1 MDRLNSQD
9 RFARLDWARIAA
21 ELDAEGHALLP
32 QLLTADESRALA
44 REAAAVPGLPPCM
57 QAWRPVLYGHL
68 LALANRWREHMGMQP
83 GLPSRFED
91 FMRQGRQAGQ
101 TQPQPQPQPHL
112 LRVPQAGHAPLRS
125 YSEGAAVFPLQ
136 LVLLLCRP
144 GQDFEGGEFVMT
156 EQRPRMQSRPM
167 VLPLGLGDAA
177 IIATGPRPV
186 RGAAGFYRVHL
197 RHAISRVHRGEWL
210 GLELLLHDAP
220 SAPKALQTDRWL

>member
-1 MDRLNSQD
+1 MVGRSEMDRLNSED

-83 GLPSRFED
+83 GLPGCFED
-91 FMRQGRQAGQ
+91 FMRAGRPAGQ

-125 YSEGAAVFPLQ
+125 YSEGAAGFSLPP
-136 LVLLLCRP
+136 VLLPCPP
-144 GQDFEGGEFVMT
+144 GQGFGGGAFLMSE
-156 EQRPRMQSRPM
+156 PPP
-167 VLPLGLGDAA
+167 PLR
-177 IIATGPRPV
+177 TPP
-186 RGAAGFYRVHL
+186 
-197 RHAISRVHRGEWL
+197 
-210 GLELLLHDAP
+210 
-220 SAPKALQTDRWL
+220 

>member
-1 MDRLNSQD
+1 MIR
-9 RFARLDWARIAA
+9 R
-21 ELDAEGHALLP
+21 
-32 QLLTADESRALA
+32 
-44 REAAAVPGLPPCM
+44 PP
-57 QAWRPVLYGHL
+57 
-68 LALANRWREHMGMQP
+68 
-83 GLPSRFED
+83 
-91 FMRQGRQAGQ
+91 
-101 TQPQPQPQPHL
+101 
-112 LRVPQAGHAPLRS
+112 RS
-125 YSEGAAVFPLQ
+125 TLFPYTTLFRS
-136 LVLLLCRP
+136 VLLLSRP

>member
-44 REAAAVPGLPPCM
+44 REAAAVPGLPPSV
-57 QAWRPVLYGHL
+57 QPWRPVLYGHL

-83 GLPSRFED
+83 GLPGCFED
-91 FMRQGRQAGQ
+91 FMRAGRQAGQ
-101 TQPQPQPQPHL
+101 TQPQSQPQPHL

-136 LVLLLCRP
+136 LVLLLSRP

-156 EQRPRMQSRPM
+156 EQRPRMQ
-167 VLPLGLGDAA
+167 
-177 IIATGPRPV
+177 PRPV

-210 GLELLLHDAP
+210 GLELLLHDVP
-220 SAPKALQTDRWL
+220 QAPKALQTDRWL

>member
-83 GLPSRFED
+83 GLPGCFED
-91 FMRQGRQAGQ
+91 FMRAGRPAGQ

-112 LRVPQAGHAPLRS
+112 LRVPQAGHPSLRS

-136 LVLLLCRP
+136 LVLLLSRP

>member
-44 REAAAVPGLPPCM
+44 REAAAVPGLPPSV

-83 GLPSRFED
+83 ELPGCFED
-91 FMRQGRQAGQ
+91 FIRLGRRSGQ
-101 TQPQPQPQPHL
+101 TQPLSHL
-112 LRVPQAGHAPLRS
+112 QRVTQAGHAPLRS
-125 YSEGAAVFPLQ
+125 YSEGAVVFPLQ
-136 LVLLLCRP
+136 LVLLLSRP

-156 EQRPRMQSRPM
+156 EQRPRMQSLPM

-177 IIATGPRPV
+177 LIATGPRPV

-197 RHAISRVHRGEWL
+197 RHAISRVHRGERL

-220 SAPKALQTDRWL
+220 QEPEALQRDRWL

>member
-1 MDRLNSQD
+1 MNSQD
-9 RFARLDWARIAA
+9 RFAHLDWARIAA

-44 REAAAVPGLPPCM
+44 REAAAVPGLPPSV
-57 QAWRPVLYGHL
+57 QAWRPVLYGRL

-83 GLPSRFED
+83 ALPGCFED
-91 FMRQGRQAGQ
+91 FMRTGRQAGQ
-101 TQPQPQPQPHL
+101 TQAQPHL
-112 LRVPQAGHAPLRS
+112 LRVPEAGHAPLRS

-136 LVLLLCRP
+136 LVLLLSRP

-167 VLPLGLGDAA
+167 VLPLALGDAA

-210 GLELLLHDAP
+210 GLE
-220 SAPKALQTDRWL
+220 

>member
-9 RFARLDWARIAA
+9 RFARLDWTRIAA

>member
-44 REAAAVPGLPPCM
+44 REAVAAPGLPSSV
-57 QAWRPVLYGHL
+57 QAWRPLLYGHL
-68 LALANRWREHMGMQP
+68 LALANRWREHLGMQP
-83 GLPSRFED
+83 ELPGCFED
-91 FMRQGRQAGQ
+91 FMRTGRQVGQ
-101 TQPQPQPQPHL
+101 TQPQPHL
-112 LRVPQAGHAPLRS
+112 LRVPEAGHVPLRS
-125 YSEGAAVFPLQ
+125 YGEGAAVFPLQ
-136 LVLLLCRP
+136 LVLLLSRP
-144 GQDFEGGEFVMT
+144 GQDFVGGEFVMT

-186 RGAAGFYRVHL
+186 CGAAGFYRVHL

-220 SAPKALQTDRWL
+220 

>member
-83 GLPSRFED
+83 GLPGCFED
-91 FMRQGRQAGQ
+91 FMRAGRPAGQ

-136 LVLLLCRP
+136 LVLLLSRP
-144 GQDFEGGEFVMT
+144 GQDFEGGEFALPA
-156 EQRPRMQSRPM
+156 QRPRMQARPL
-167 VLPLGLGDAA
+167 VLPLGRGAA
-177 IIATGPRPV
+177 AVVAPGPRPV
-186 RGAAGFYRVHL
+186 RGAAGCYRVHL
-197 RHAISRVHRGEWL
+197 
-210 GLELLLHDAP
+210 
-220 SAPKALQTDRWL
+220 

>member
-21 ELDAEGHALLP
+21 ELDAEGHALLL

-136 LVLLLCRP
+136 LVLLLSRP

>member
-44 REAAAVPGLPPCM
+44 REAAAVPGLPHSM

-68 LALANRWREHMGMQP
+68 LALAKRWREHMGMQP
-83 GLPSRFED
+83 GLPGCFED

-101 TQPQPQPQPHL
+101 TQPQPQPHL

-136 LVLLLCRP
+136 LVLLLSRP

-210 GLELLLHDAP
+210 GLELLLHDVLQ
-220 SAPKALQTDRWL
+220 APKALQTDRWL

>member
-1 MDRLNSQD
+1 
-9 RFARLDWARIAA
+9 
-21 ELDAEGHALLP
+21 
-32 QLLTADESRALA
+32 
-44 REAAAVPGLPPCM
+44 V

-83 GLPSRFED
+83 GLLGCFEN

-101 TQPQPQPQPHL
+101 TQPQPHL
-112 LRVPQAGHAPLRS
+112 LRLPQAGHAPLRS

-136 LVLLLCRP
+136 LVLLLSRP

-210 GLELLLHDAP
+210 GLELLLHDVP
-220 SAPKALQTDRWL
+220 QAPKALQTER

>member
-1 MDRLNSQD
+1 MDGPNSSD
-9 RFARLDWARIAA
+9 RFAGLDWGRIATQ
-21 ELDAEGHALLP
+21 LDAEGHC
-32 QLLTADESRALA
+32 
-44 REAAAVPGLPPCM
+44 LPPSLYT
-57 QAWRPVLYGHL
+57 WRPVLYRHL
-68 LALANRWREHMGMQP
+68 LAIANRWRAQMDMQP
-83 GLPSRFED
+83 ALPASFEA
-91 FMRQGRQAGQ
+91 FGQ
-101 TQPQPQPQPHL
+101 LGHQRGQMHPQSHL
-112 LRVPQAGHAPLRS
+112 LHVAQAGHAPLRS

-136 LVLLLCRP
+136 LVLLLSRP

-210 GLELLLHDAP
+210 GVELLLHDAP
-220 SAPKALQTDRWL
+220 QATDAGRWL

>member
-44 REAAAVPGLPPCM
+44 REAAAVPGLPPSV

-83 GLPSRFED
+83 ELPGCFED
-91 FMRQGRQAGQ
+91 FMRPGRQAGQ

-112 LRVPQAGHAPLRS
+112 LRVPEAGHAPLRS
-125 YSEGAAVFPLQ
+125 YGEGAAVFPLQ
-136 LVLLLCRP
+136 LVLLLSRP

-210 GLELLLHDAP
+210 GLELLLHDVP
-220 SAPKALQTDRWL
+220 QAPKALQTDRWL